1 MPDGAG
7 EPVVLERPAAPRPA
21 EPAPRRR
28 RRPSGWLLA
37 IAGLTLLALGLRLWG
52 IRWGLPFAYNLDER
66 SHFVPRAVG
75 FFHDHSLDP
84 DYQLNP
90 AGLIEWVA
98 AALAVTHGS
107 SSSVVRTWAHD
118 PAEIWTV
125 ARVASAL
132 LSTAA
137 IPLLYLAG
145 KRMFDRWVGL
155 CAAAV
160 LATAFLA
167 VHYGHLA
174 LNDAP
179 SLAPTGLALVG
190 IAGILKTGRAR
201 EYALAGLGLGIAV
214 GFKYNAAFVL
224 IPLLCAAGVRLAGD
238 RKVKPVLLG
247 LVAAGVVAVVAFAA
261 CDPYALLRP
270 HFFRE
275 QLQRLSAYTHGGLL
289 LGETQRSGY
298 RYYAWSLLW
307 GFGLL
312 PLVLAVVGGIRTIVR
327 ERAQAVVLIPATLL
341 FFVVIGSQGR
351 YFARYGMPVYPLLAL
366 LAGAGA
372 VWVARAIPAPRRA
385 ARPLIALGLLALCA
399 EGLVL
404 TIHNDRV
411 LSREDTRSTAR
422 AWMVRHIPAG
432 TQIAVEP
439 LVPKEWYADG
449 ARLPDPKTR
458 EGYRWRR
465 FVRTGADARRLAK
478 QFPGAARKADFAN
491 YVATLFPGQLNFFRS
506 KGVCWIVSGSSQ
518 SGRAFNNPQRVPE
531 AIAYYHALARQADLR
546 YRIAPFSGPD
556 ADNYFQYDFAIDFAP
571 LKFELPGPTMR
582 IYRLRNCTPR

>member
-1 MPDGAG
+1 MPDPA
-7 EPVVLERPAAPRPA
+7 VLDRPA
-21 EPAPRRR
+21 EPRPDAPAR
-28 RRPSGWLLA
+28 RRPGAWVLA
-37 IAGLTLLALGLRLWG
+37 VAGVTLLALGLRLWG

-75 FFHDHSLDP
+75 FFRDHSLDP

-98 AALAVTHGS
+98 AALAVVHPS
-107 SSSVVRTWAHD
+107 SAAVVRTWTQD
-118 PAEIWTV
+118 PGEVWTI

-145 KRMFDRWVGL
+145 KRMFGRWAGL

-160 LATAFLA
+160 LATAFLP

-179 SLAPTGLALVG
+179 SLAPTALALVG
-190 IAGILKTGRAR
+190 IAGIVRTGRVR

-214 GFKYNAAFVL
+214 GFKYNAAFIV
-224 IPLLCAAGVRLAGD
+224 IPLLCAAGVQLARD
-238 RKVKPVLLG
+238 RRAAAAPVALG
-247 LVAAGVVAVVAFAA
+247 LVVAGAVALVAFAA

-270 HFFRE
+270 HFFRA
-275 QLQRLSAYTHGGLL
+275 QLRKLSAYTHGGLL

-312 PLVLAVVGGIRTIVR
+312 PLALAAVGGVRTLLR
-327 ERAQAVVLIPATLL
+327 ERAYTVVLIPATLL
-341 FFVVIGSQGR
+341 FFLVIGSQGR

-372 VWVARAIPAPRRA
+372 AWIGGALPARRVLVPI
-385 ARPLIALGLLALCA
+385 GLALLCL

-404 TIHNDRV
+404 TVHNDLV
-411 LSREDTRSTAR
+411 LSRPDTRSTAR
-422 AWMVRHIPAG
+422 AWMVAHIPAG

-449 ARLPDPKTR
+449 ARLPDPTKR
-458 EGYRWRR
+458 QGYRWRR
-465 FVRTGADARRLAK
+465 FVRTSADAHRLAE
-478 QFPGAARKADFAN
+478 QYPGAARKADFAN
-491 YVATLFPGQLNFFRS
+491 YVATLFPGQLDFLRS

-518 SGRAFNNPQRVPE
+518 SGRAFNNPQRVPQ
-531 AIAYYHALARQADLR
+531 AIAYYHALARDAQLR
-546 YRIAPFSGPD
+546 YRIAPFAGPD

-571 LKFELPGPTMR
+571 LKFHLPGPAMR
-582 IYRLRNCTPR
+582 VYRLRGCTPR

>member
-1 MPDGAG
+1 VPDP
-7 EPVVLERPAAPRPA
+7 EPAVLERPTAAESAAPAGRRHRPG
-21 EPAPRRR
+21 
-28 RRPSGWLLA
+28 GWLLA
-37 IAGLTLLALGLRLWG
+37 VAGVTLLALGLRLWG

-75 FFHDHSLDP
+75 FFRDHSLDP

-98 AALAVTHGS
+98 AALAVTHPS
-107 SSSVVRTWAHD
+107 SSSVLRTWTQD
-118 PAEIWTV
+118 PGEVWTI

-132 LSTAA
+132 LATAA
-137 IPLLYLAG
+137 IPLLYVAG
-145 KRMFDRWVGL
+145 RRMFGRWAGL
-155 CAAAV
+155 CAAIV
-160 LATAFLA
+160 LATAFLP

-179 SLAPTGLALVG
+179 SLAPTALALIG
-190 IAGILKTGRAR
+190 IAGILRTGRVR
-201 EYALAGLGLGIAV
+201 EYALAGAGLGIAV
-214 GFKYNAAFVL
+214 GFKYNAAFIV
-224 IPLLCAAGVRLAGD
+224 IPLLCAAGVQLARD
-238 RKVKPVLLG
+238 RRAAAARVALG
-247 LVAAGVVAVVAFAA
+247 LLVAGAVALVAFAA

-275 QLQRLSAYTHGGLL
+275 QLRKLSAYTHGDLL

-312 PLVLAVVGGIRTIVR
+312 PLVLAVVGGVRTLLR

-341 FFVVIGSQGR
+341 FFLVIGSQGR

-372 VWVARAIPAPRRA
+372 AWIGAALPAKRVLVPV
-385 ARPLIALGLLALCA
+385 GLVLLCA

-404 TIHNDRV
+404 TVHNDLV
-411 LSREDTRSTAR
+411 LSRPDTRSTAR
-422 AWMVRHIPAG
+422 AWMVAHIPAG

-449 ARLPDPKTR
+449 ARLPDPTKR
-458 EGYRWRR
+458 QGYRWRR
-465 FVRTGADARRLAK
+465 FVRTSADAHRLAR
-478 QFPGAARKADFAN
+478 QYPGAAHKADFAN
-491 YVATLFPGQLNFFRS
+491 YVATLFPGQLDFLRS
-506 KGVCWIVSGSSQ
+506 KGVCWVVSGSSQ
-518 SGRAFNNPQRVPE
+518 SGRAFNNPKRVPQ

-546 YRIAPFSGPD
+546 YRLAPFGGRD

-571 LKFELPGPTMR
+571 LKFHLPGPTMR
-582 IYRLRNCTPR
+582 VYRLRGCTPG

>member
-1 MPDGAG
+1 MPDPAG
-7 EPVVLERPAAPRPA
+7 DPAVLERPAAARSA
-21 EPAPRRR
+21 APAPRRR
-28 RRPSGWLLA
+28 GRLGGWPLA
-37 IAGLTLLALGLRLWG
+37 VTGITLLALGLRLWG

-75 FFHDHSLDP
+75 FFRDHSLDP

-90 AGLIEWVA
+90 AGLMEWVA

-107 SSSVVRTWAHD
+107 SASVVRTWTQD
-118 PAEIWTV
+118 PGAVWTV

-137 IPLLYLAG
+137 IPLLYVAG
-145 KRMFDRWVGL
+145 SRMFGRWAGL

-160 LATAFLA
+160 LATAFLP

-179 SLAPTGLALVG
+179 SLAPTALALIG
-190 IAGILKTGRAR
+190 IAGVLRTGRAR

-214 GFKYNAAFVL
+214 GFKYNAAFIV
-224 IPLLCAAGVRLAGD
+224 IPLLCAAGVRLARD
-238 RKVKPVLLG
+238 RRAAAAPVAIGLLIAG
-247 LVAAGVVAVVAFAA
+247 AVALVAFAA

-275 QLQRLSAYTHGGLL
+275 QLHKLSAYTHGDLL

-312 PLVLAVVGGIRTIVR
+312 PLALAVVGGVRALLR

-341 FFVVIGSQGR
+341 FFLVIGSQGR

-372 VWVARAIPAPRRA
+372 AWIGAALPARRVLVPA
-385 ARPLIALGLLALCA
+385 GLVLLCL

-404 TIHNDRV
+404 TVHNDLV
-411 LSREDTRSTAR
+411 LSRPDTRSTAR
-422 AWMVRHIPAG
+422 AWMVAHIPAG

-449 ARLPDPKTR
+449 ARLPDPTKR

-465 FVRTGADARRLAK
+465 FVRTSADAHRLAK
-478 QFPGAARKADFAN
+478 QYPGAARKADFAN
-491 YVATLFPGQLNFFRS
+491 YVATLFPGQLDFFRS

-518 SGRAFNNPQRVPE
+518 SGRAFNNPQRVPQ
-531 AIAYYHALARQADLR
+531 AIAYYHALAREAQLR
-546 YRIAPFSGPD
+546 YRLAPFGGPD

-571 LKFELPGPTMR
+571 LKFHLPGPTMR
-582 IYRLRNCTPR
+582 VYRLRGCTPA